1 MAQHRGYARFGDA
14 GRRRADWMM
23 CHQRPRKARSFYDR
37 KKSRTNRA
45 LATKAPTHT
54 LDAG

>member
-1 MAQHRGYARFGDA
+1 
-14 GRRRADWMM
+14 MM